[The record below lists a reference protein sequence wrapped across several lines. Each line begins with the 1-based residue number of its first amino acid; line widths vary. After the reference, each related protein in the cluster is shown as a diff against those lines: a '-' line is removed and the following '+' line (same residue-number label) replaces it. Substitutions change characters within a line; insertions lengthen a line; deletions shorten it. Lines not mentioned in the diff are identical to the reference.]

1 MELRHYYEVLR
12 KRAWIIA
19 LLVIVTVGGLVYQVT
34 SQPPQYQADV
44 SILVRPQTLAPTAFE
59 DTSFSAFQGA
69 YRQTVINN
77 FAYMVKSRAVLERVA
92 EKLKLREKELAAR
105 VKVRGI
111 AGTDFVGVTVKHP
124 QPAQAALIANT
135 TTQEFV
141 SFYGQINRAEATSTR
156 KFIEEQLGLARK
168 RLTASEQ
175 ALLEF
180 RNRTQTVA
188 LPEEVSRMVQR
199 ALDMQAAYETAL
211 LEEKL
216 ARTRVSFIQSRLR
229 SQEDPQLAS
238 ISIAT
243 NPVTAQ
249 IRQYLTGLELEL
261 ASARQVYTDQHPRVQ
276 TLQGR
281 VAETRKRL
289 GDEAAKVVSGKS
301 FGVSPIREQF
311 VREMV
316 GGEVDAVVARA
327 RAAGVSRILGGI
339 QARLNLV
346 PKNELAQARL
356 QRDVRVVEELFVRL
370 SSLHQEALIRESRA
384 GSSGQAAAVIVDLA
398 RIPERPVSAQLPMK
412 AGLALM
418 VALLM
423 GSALA
428 LVAESMD
435 DRIRSARQAEG
446 SYGLP
451 VLAAIPTMSPRTY
464 RQLTTAQGVSS
475 LLLSVIIVLLLGAIS
490 VGWYVGHA
498 GATTDSVAR
507 MGQAVMQVLQAG
519 R

>member
-34 SQPPQYQADV
+34 SQPPLYQADV
-44 SILVRPQTLAPTAFE
+44 SILVRPQILAPTAFE

-69 YRQTVINN
+69 LRATVINN
-77 FAYMVKSRAVLERVA
+77 LAYLVKSRAVLERVA
-92 EKLKLREKELAAR
+92 EKLKMSEASLAAS
-105 VKVRGI
+105 VKVAGI
-111 AGTDFVGVTVKHP
+111 PGTDFVVVSAKHRE
-124 QPAQAALIANT
+124 PAQAALIANT

-141 SFYGQINRAEATSTR
+141 SFYGQINRSEATSTR
-156 KFIEEQLGLARK
+156 KFIEDQLALARK
-168 RLTASEQ
+168 RLTGSEQ

-180 RNRTQTVA
+180 RNRTRTVA
-188 LPEEVSRMVQR
+188 LPEEDSRMVGR

-216 ARTRVSFIQSRLR
+216 ARTRVGFIQSRLR

-243 NPVTAQ
+243 NPVVGQ
-249 IRQYLTGLELEL
+249 IRQYLIGLELEL
-261 ASARQVYTDQHPRVQ
+261 ANLQQVYTDQHPRVQ
-276 TLQGR
+276 TLQAR
-281 VAETRKRL
+281 VAEARKRL
-289 GDEAAKVVSGKS
+289 SDEAGKVVSGQS

-316 GGEVDAVVARA
+316 GGEVEAVVARA
-327 RAAGVSRILGGI
+327 RATGLSRILGGV
-339 QARLNLV
+339 QARLNNV
-346 PKNELAQARL
+346 PKNELAIARL
-356 QRDVRVVEELFVRL
+356 QRDVRVTEELFVRL
-370 SSLHQEALIRESRA
+370 STLHQEALIRESRA

-398 RIPERPVSAQLPMK
+398 KIPEQPVSAQLPMK

-418 VALLM
+418 VGLLM

-446 SYGLP
+446 TYGLP
-451 VLAAIPTMSPRTY
+451 VLAAIPTMSSRTY

-475 LLLSVIIVLLLGAIS
+475 LLLSMIIVLLLAAIS
-490 VGWYVGHA
+490 IGWYVGHA

-507 MGQAVMQVLQAG
+507 LGQAVMQVLQAG